1 MTYKR
6 AKMALLTGVSITIL
20 SGQAFA
26 GNWDGFSFGI
36 GGGYGIANNEL
47 GIAPKGLIDD
57 AKLTIDGFGGKG
69 GFFTFGAGYDRTIFN
84 NLVIGA
90 FVDYDVSDIDTTL
103 SLSIPPLADANARAD
118 FNIENQLSIGGRLG
132 YLVSPTTLFFTTFG
146 YARVETSNI
155 KASLG
160 SDVGSISG
168 TLASVGNFNGY
179 FVGGG
184 VETLISNGFSIKGEY
199 RYTSLQT
206 EGATVLPGTG
216 ISDFVGASLKPQI
229 QTGRVSLNY
238 RFGGKSEPA
247 DEPAPRAAGTWTG
260 SYLGFGAG
268 YGAATNDITLAD
280 RSPQP
285 GSIFNVD
292 IDGMGSQGGFIS
304 GTVGYDYQASPRI
317 VVGAFADA
325 DFSNLHHNTSL
336 GVSEDDATL
345 GIGIKSRFQNIFMI
359 GGRLGYLTTPD
370 TLIFGSAGYANA
382 GLDDTNL
389 RAGIDFGGQNV
400 LSEGTVL
407 FDSKRFSGVF
417 FGGGVETRLNEA
429 LSLKAEY
436 RYLDLGSERM
446 SLLPNDAP
454 EINEFVST
462 KFDPVIQMGR
472 LSINYRCGGRD
483 EASVPLK

>member
-238 RFGGKSEPA
+238 RFGGGSRNQPTNRLHG
-247 DEPAPRAAGTWTG
+247 PQAPGRVVILALAPDMVPRPT
-260 SYLGFGAG
+260 
-268 YGAATNDITLAD
+268 TLPSPTARPSPD
-280 RSPQP
+280 RSSTSTLTEWAARA
-285 GSIFNVD
+285 GSFPAQLVTTIR
-292 IDGMGSQGGFIS
+292 
-304 GTVGYDYQASPRI
+304 QAPELSS
-317 VVGAFADA
+317 A
-325 DFSNLHHNTSL
+325 
-336 GVSEDDATL
+336 
-345 GIGIKSRFQNIFMI
+345 
-359 GGRLGYLTTPD
+359 RLPTPTFPICTTTPVWEYPKT
-370 TLIFGSAGYANA
+370 TL
-382 GLDDTNL
+382 
-389 RAGIDFGGQNV
+389 
-400 LSEGTVL
+400 LSG
-407 FDSKRFSGVF
+407 
-417 FGGGVETRLNEA
+417 
-429 LSLKAEY
+429 
-436 RYLDLGSERM
+436 
-446 SLLPNDAP
+446 
-454 EINEFVST
+454 
-462 KFDPVIQMGR
+462 
-472 LSINYRCGGRD
+472 
-483 EASVPLK
+483 